1 MAKHRIENA
10 TKKTDV
16 KLKKKIWIA
25 LQAPAIFNNMEVGE
39 TICERPEQL
48 VGRNMAINLMTL
60 TNDPKK
66 QNVDVHLKIKSI
78 SEGKA
83 NTELVGY
90 ELSGAY
96 VKKIIRRSGGKIE
109 DSFPVTTKDNITFQ
123 IKPLLMTKSKTYKS
137 TLNSMRLQVREH
149 ITQDFKN
156 MDAQTAF
163 LAVIQNKLQKETRE
177 SVKKIYPAS
186 VCEIRRLELLHH

>member
-10 TKKTDV
+10 TKKTDI
-16 KLKKKIWIA
+16 KLKKKQWVA
-25 LQAPAIFNNMEVGE
+25 LLAPQLFNNIEVGE
-39 TICERPEQL
+39 TICERTEQL
-48 VGRNMAINLMTL
+48 VGRNVIINLMTL

-66 QNVDVHLKIKSI
+66 QNVDVHLKIKTI
-78 SEGKA
+78 TEGKA
-83 NTELVGY
+83 MTEMTGY

-109 DSFPVTTKDNITFQ
+109 DSFPVTTKDNVTFQ

-156 MDAQTAF
+156 MDTLTA
-163 LAVIQNKLQKETRE
+163 LTAIIQNKLQKETRE

-186 VCEIRRLELLHH
+186 VCEIRKLEIIPQ